1 MLVTAAVFQ
10 SAIGPYVVVAVVG
23 LVSHAITAVF
33 KFPLVMGLGV

>member
-33 KFPLVMGLGV
+33 KFVSVMAV